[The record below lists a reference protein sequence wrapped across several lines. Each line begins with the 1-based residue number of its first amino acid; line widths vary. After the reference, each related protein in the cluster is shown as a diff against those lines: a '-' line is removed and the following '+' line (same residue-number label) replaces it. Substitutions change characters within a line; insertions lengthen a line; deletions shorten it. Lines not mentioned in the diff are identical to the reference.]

1 MGSPAIGMGR
11 SEGKQGSQ
19 STWHSR
25 INTLYSGGLQALW
38 GRGGRGWGAENRVSV
53 CLRVEGSLVGF
64 MRLRP
69 KFVPNHQHRQVLL
82 MICKLTETQLGA
94 PPLPGGTPSHI
105 LGHFVQCLAPHQ
117 PWNSLRATH
126 SPPRGVPQNP
136 LHRPDTTCELTVVMA
151 MLPCWSA
158 EAGTTIPWGLLE
170 TPDMELGEFCRRSWQ
185 QGRCG
190 L

>member
-1 MGSPAIGMGR
+1 MGR

-25 INTLYSGGLQALW
+25 INTLYSGGLQPLW

-53 CLRVEGSLVGF
+53 CLWVEGSLVGL

-94 PPLPGGTPSHI
+94 LPLPGGTPSHI

-136 LHRPDTTCELTVVMA
+136 LHRPDTTCISSPDTLADWRCLENLITMPVSIQSEPKR
-151 MLPCWSA
+151 PCSQVA
-158 EAGTTIPWGLLE
+158 VLKV
-170 TPDMELGEFCRRSWQ
+170 TPCPLSLRT
-185 QGRCG
+185 QGQ
-190 L
+190 

>member
-1 MGSPAIGMGR
+1 MG
-11 SEGKQGSQ
+11 EGWEGVGCREES
-19 STWHSR
+19 
-25 INTLYSGGLQALW
+25 LC
-38 GRGGRGWGAENRVSV
+38 V
-53 CLRVEGSLVGF
+53 CLGGKGLRVGF

-69 KFVPNHQHRQVLL
+69 KFVPNHHHQVLL
-82 MICKLTETQLGA
+82 MICKLTEHFRQETQLGA
-94 PPLPGGTPSHI
+94 PPLAGGTPSHI

-185 QGRCG
+185 QGRRG